1 MSSCTRARRDR
12 GALRAGTL
20 VLVALAILGLSS
32 TGAMAVPTGA
42 AAVPLPDVA
51 VLPKADPQVSMVINV
66 GDGTQ
71 PVRQE
76 SVSVVVGGAP
86 QPATVVPIMSD
97 QLAVGIVVDA
107 SEAGSDQLHAWLS
120 GAARFVLEAPAA
132 ARATIIAD
140 TTPPR
145 VLAPLQ
151 QGPVDLVR
159 ALSGVQPHGQRQTA
173 DALALAVRQLPA
185 APPGPRVVILY
196 TTAPDAGGEPAGQL
210 AARLAKAHVLLVVAS
225 TAPDTQYWSTAA
237 RATGGFLAPA
247 GPSAVVPALDQIAT
261 MLQTRYLVTFP
272 TPDQRPSHAFVRV
285 DLPDVAMAADVVVPG
300 TRTAVDGETADDP
313 GRPGKGGASST
324 DVALWAAVL
333 GAVVLILG
341 TAAIR
346 WRVSRRSR

>member
-1 MSSCTRARRDR
+1 MI
-12 GALRAGTL
+12 RAGTL
-20 VLVALAILGLSS
+20 VLVVLAMVGLTG
-32 TGAMAVPTGA
+32 TGAGAVPTSA

-66 GDGTQ
+66 GGGTQ

-76 SVSVVVGGAP
+76 LVSVVVGGAR
-86 QPATVVPIMSD
+86 QPATVEPIMSD

-107 SEAGSDQLHAWLS
+107 SAAGGDQLQSWLS
-120 GAARFVLEAPAA
+120 GAARFVLEAPPA
-132 ARATIIAD
+132 ARTALVAD

-159 ALSGVQPHGQRQTA
+159 AISGVQARGKRQTA
-173 DALALAVRQLPA
+173 DALTLAVRQLPA
-185 APPGPRVVILY
+185 APTGPRVVILY
-196 TTAPDAGGEPAGQL
+196 TTAPDVGGEPAAQL

-225 TAPDTQYWSTAA
+225 TSPDTQYWSTAA

-261 MLQTRYLVTFP
+261 MLRTRYLVRFP

-300 TRTAVDGETADDP
+300 SGVPVDEQPAP
-313 GRPGKGGASST
+313 GRGGNGSAVRT
-324 DVALWAAVL
+324 NVTLWAAAV
-333 GAVVLILG
+333 GAVLLILVA
-341 TAAIR
+341 AAIR
-346 WRVSRRSR
+346 RTVSRRPQE

>member
-1 MSSCTRARRDR
+1 MI
-12 GALRAGTL
+12 RAGTL
-20 VLVALAILGLSS
+20 VLLVLAMVGLTG
-32 TGAMAVPTGA
+32 TGAGAVPTGA

-66 GDGTQ
+66 GGGTQ

-76 SVSVVVGGAP
+76 LVSVVVGGAR
-86 QPATVVPIMSD
+86 QPATVEPIMSD

-107 SEAGSDQLHAWLS
+107 SAAGGDQLQSWLS
-120 GAARFVLEAPAA
+120 GAARFVLEAPPA
-132 ARATIIAD
+132 ARTALVAD

-159 ALSGVQPHGQRQTA
+159 AISGVQAHGKRQTA
-173 DALALAVRQLPA
+173 DALTLAVRQLPA
-185 APPGPRVVILY
+185 APTGPRVVILY
-196 TTAPDAGGEPAGQL
+196 TTAPDVGGEPAAQL

-225 TAPDTQYWSTAA
+225 TSPDTQYWSTAA

-261 MLQTRYLVTFP
+261 MLRTRYLVRFP

-300 TRTAVDGETADDP
+300 SGVPVDDQPAP
-313 GRPGKGGASST
+313 GRGGKGSGVRT
-324 DVALWAAVL
+324 NVTLWAAVV
-333 GAVVLILG
+333 GAVLLILVA
-341 TAAIR
+341 AAIR
-346 WRVSRRSR
+346 RTVSRRPQE

>member
-1 MSSCTRARRDR
+1 MI
-12 GALRAGTL
+12 RAGTL
-20 VLVALAILGLSS
+20 VVVVLAMVGLTG
-32 TGAMAVPTGA
+32 TGAGAVPTGA

-66 GDGTQ
+66 GGGTQ

-76 SVSVVVGGAP
+76 LVSVVVGGAR
-86 QPATVVPIMSD
+86 QPATVEPIMSD
-97 QLAVGIVVDA
+97 QLTVGIVVDA
-107 SEAGSDQLHAWLS
+107 SAAGGDQLQSWLS
-120 GAARFVLEAPAA
+120 GAARFVLEAPPA
-132 ARATIIAD
+132 ARTALVAD

-159 ALSGVQPHGQRQTA
+159 AISGVQARGKRQTA
-173 DALALAVRQLPA
+173 DALTLAVRQLPA
-185 APPGPRVVILY
+185 APTGPRVVILY
-196 TTAPDAGGEPAGQL
+196 TTAPDVGGEPAAQL

-225 TAPDTQYWSTAA
+225 TSPDTQYWSTAA

-261 MLQTRYLVTFP
+261 MLRTRYLVRFP

-300 TRTAVDGETADDP
+300 SGVPVDEQPAP
-313 GRPGKGGASST
+313 GRAGNGSAVRT
-324 DVALWAAVL
+324 NVTLWAAVV
-333 GAVVLILG
+333 GAVLLILVA
-341 TAAIR
+341 AAIR
-346 WRVSRRSR
+346 RTVSRRPQE

>member
-1 MSSCTRARRDR
+1 MI
-12 GALRAGTL
+12 RAGTL
-20 VLVALAILGLSS
+20 VLVVLAVLGLAAP
-32 TGAMAVPTGA
+32 GAGAVPTSA

-66 GDGTQ
+66 GGGTQ

-76 SVSVVVGGAP
+76 LVSVVVGGAR

-97 QLAVGIVVDA
+97 QLAVGMVVDA
-107 SEAGSDQLHAWLS
+107 SAAGADRLQSWLS
-120 GAARFVLEAPAA
+120 GAARFVLEAPPA
-132 ARATIIAD
+132 ARTALVAD

-159 ALSGVQPHGQRQTA
+159 AISAVQARGRRQTS
-173 DALALAVRQLPA
+173 DALTLALRQLPA
-185 APPGPRVVILY
+185 EPPGPRVVILY
-196 TTAPDAGGEPAGQL
+196 TTAPDAGGEPAAKL
-210 AARLAKAHVLLVVAS
+210 AARLAKAHVVLVVAS

-261 MLQTRYLVTFP
+261 MLRTRYLVRFP
-272 TPDQRPSHAFVRV
+272 TPEQRPAHAFVRV

-300 TRTAVDGETADDP
+300 SGGPVDDQPAGRSGTGAAART
-313 GRPGKGGASST
+313 S
-324 DVALWAAVL
+324 VALWAAVV
-333 GAVVLILG
+333 GAVLLILVA
-341 TAAIR
+341 AAIR
-346 WRVSRRSR
+346 RGFSRRSLRRRPQE